1 MKRILSGFVWLA
13 LILEILVYYWFQLPA
28 FNFLSLEFWFFILQ
42 SFGLLWIVLAI
53 TSKISPIRK
62 VTKVSGRNRQV
73 ESYQFSSGKL
83 PTYLSWLG
91 RVWVVFVLLIIVLGV
106 INSHI
111 FRAKDYASVVTVEEA
126 DFQTDC
132 PETDISKLAL

>member
-42 SFGLLWIVLAI
+42 SFYLLWIVLAI

-73 ESYQFSSGKL
+73 SLTNFRRGNCRFISVGWAVFGL
-83 PTYLSWLG
+83 YL
-91 RVWVVFVLLIIVLGV
+91 F
-106 INSHI
+106 
-111 FRAKDYASVVTVEEA
+111 
-126 DFQTDC
+126 C
-132 PETDISKLAL
+132 

>member
-13 LILEILVYYWFQLPA
+13 LILEIHVYYWFQLPA

-42 SFGLLWIVLAI
+42 SFGLLWIVLTI

-91 RVWVVFVLLIIVLGV
+91 RVWVVFVLLISLVFL
-106 INSHI
+106 
-111 FRAKDYASVVTVEEA
+111 R
-126 DFQTDC
+126 
-132 PETDISKLAL
+132 

>member
-73 ESYQFSSGKL
+73 ESYQFSSGNCRL
-83 PTYLSWLG
+83 ILVGWAVFGFYL
-91 RVWVVFVLLIIVLGV
+91 F
-106 INSHI
+106 
-111 FRAKDYASVVTVEEA
+111 
-126 DFQTDC
+126 C
-132 PETDISKLAL
+132 